1 MKLKFDTITL
11 NQFNSFK
18 IVPKKRKT
26 NADKILTTK
35 LVRGICF
42 KEGDNYKIR
51 IDTKVLNPDIVDKG
65 NPDFLVLDFTEE
77 SYNIKGVISVFDK
90 IPNKFGKYVRYIR
103 NELKAKFFPGS
114 QEKYVPF
121 CPNWICNG
129 HIIKRDGVML
139 FNFNECILPEGYKA
153 FIPEDDE

>member
-1 MKLKFDTITL
+1 MTKLKFDSITL

-35 LVRGICF
+35 LVKGICF

-51 IDTKVLNPDIVDKG
+51 IDTKVLNPDIVNKG

-90 IPNKFGKYVRYIR
+90 IPNKFGKYVR
-103 NELKAKFFPGS
+103 
-114 QEKYVPF
+114 
-121 CPNWICNG
+121 
-129 HIIKRDGVML
+129 
-139 FNFNECILPEGYKA
+139 
-153 FIPEDDE
+153 